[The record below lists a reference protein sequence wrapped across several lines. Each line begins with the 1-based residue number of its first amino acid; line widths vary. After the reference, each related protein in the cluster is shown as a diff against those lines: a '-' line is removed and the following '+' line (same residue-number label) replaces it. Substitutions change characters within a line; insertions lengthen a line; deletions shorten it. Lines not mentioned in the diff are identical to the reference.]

1 MSGTTTTDDTGEG
14 LRDVSRSPATAPTPT
29 RPVGASSIQEAAGYL
44 RTRAP
49 LLDELSVLL
58 FSCEH
63 LLLFLGVLPF
73 VERLDGVER
82 SGQILLSLPAAPHA
96 SYRRRRW
103 KTYHVSSFAVKPSQ
117 RTKYFLPSVPEAR
130 ATRNATFHESPS

>member
-49 LLDELSVLL
+49 LLDEIGVLLSGCGHLVLVFSVLP
-58 FSCEH
+58 C
-63 LLLFLGVLPF
+63 
-73 VERLDGVER
+73 VEIPDGV
-82 SGQILLSLPAAPHA
+82 
-96 SYRRRRW
+96 
-103 KTYHVSSFAVKPSQ
+103 
-117 RTKYFLPSVPEAR
+117 
-130 ATRNATFHESPS
+130 